1 MRLGSHSETEVSVA
15 DGKTARIRELNDA
28 FRTSLA
34 GGKVYVTD
42 GVNGEGADFVG
53 KALAAVRAFNVFTN
67 DNDPHGEHDFGAF
80 EVDGQKL
87 FWKIDY
93 YDKEDA
99 NFGAEDPS
107 DPLATERVLTI
118 MLVEEY

>member
-1 MRLGSHSETEVSVA
+1 MAE
-15 DGKTARIRELNDA
+15 KTARIRELNDA

-34 GGKVYVTD
+34 GGKFYTTD
-42 GVNGEGADFVG
+42 GVSSEGADFVA
-53 KALAAVRAFNVFTN
+53 KAVAAVRTFDRFTN

-80 EVDGQKL
+80 EIDNQKL

-107 DPLATERVLTI
+107 DPATTERVLTI
-118 MLVEEY
+118 MLAEEY